1 MKNIED
7 FKDEWRKETMSKDKN
22 LNTLLDELASIRGEI
37 KSLQEQ
43 EKVLKLRQNDLDS
56 EIIRKMED
64 QGLDQIANDVC
75 TVSKKIDV
83 VPTVEDWDVVHQHIL
98 DTKQFELLQKRM
110 SATAWRELLQMGQAV
125 PGVKATELTKINF
138 RSK

>member
-1 MKNIED
+1 
-7 FKDEWRKETMSKDKN
+7 MSEDKN

-56 EIIRKMED
+56 EIIR

-75 TVSKKIDV
+75 TVPKKIDV

>member
-1 MKNIED
+1 
-7 FKDEWRKETMSKDKN
+7 MSEDKN
-22 LNTLLDELASIRGEI
+22 LNTLLDELPSITGEN

>member
-43 EKVLKLRQNDLDS
+43 EKILKLRQNDLDS

-98 DTKQFELLQKRM
+98 DTRQFELLQKRM

>member
-1 MKNIED
+1 
-7 FKDEWRKETMSKDKN
+7 MSEDKN
-22 LNTLLDELASIRGEI
+22 LNTLLAELASIRGEI

>member
-1 MKNIED
+1 
-7 FKDEWRKETMSKDKN
+7 MSEDKN

-43 EKVLKLRQNDLDS
+43 EKILKLRQNDLDS

>member
-1 MKNIED
+1 MSED
-7 FKDEWRKETMSKDKN
+7 RN
-22 LNTLLDELASIRGEI
+22 LNALLDELASVRGEI
-37 KSLQEQ
+37 KGLQEQ

-64 QGLDQIANDVC
+64 QGLDQIANDLC
-75 TVSKKIDV
+75 TVSKKKEI
-83 VPTVEDWDVVHQHIL
+83 VPTVEDWDVLHQHIL

-110 SATAWRELLQMGQAV
+110 SATAFRELLQMGTPV

>member
-1 MKNIED
+1 
-7 FKDEWRKETMSKDKN
+7 
-22 LNTLLDELASIRGEI
+22 
-37 KSLQEQ
+37 
-43 EKVLKLRQNDLDS
+43 
-56 EIIRKMED
+56 MED

>member
-1 MKNIED
+1 M
-7 FKDEWRKETMSKDKN
+7 
-22 LNTLLDELASIRGEI
+22 
-37 KSLQEQ
+37 
-43 EKVLKLRQNDLDS
+43 
-56 EIIRKMED
+56 
-64 QGLDQIANDVC
+64 
-75 TVSKKIDV
+75 
-83 VPTVEDWDVVHQHIL
+83 HQHIL

>member
-1 MKNIED
+1 
-7 FKDEWRKETMSKDKN
+7 MSEDKN

-43 EKVLKLRQNDLDS
+43 EKVLKLRQTDLDS

-110 SATAWRELLQMGQAV
+110 SATAYRELLQMELSV
-125 PGVKATELTKINF
+125 PGVKTTELTKINY

>member
-1 MKNIED
+1 
-7 FKDEWRKETMSKDKN
+7 MSEDKN

-64 QGLDQIANDVC
+64 QGLDQSDNDVC

-110 SATAWRELLQMGQAV
+110 SATAYRELLQMEMSV
-125 PGVKATELTKINF
+125 PGVKATELTKINY
-138 RSK
+138 RGK

>member
-1 MKNIED
+1 
-7 FKDEWRKETMSKDKN
+7 MSKDKN

>member
-1 MKNIED
+1 
-7 FKDEWRKETMSKDKN
+7 MSEDKN

-75 TVSKKIDV
+75 TVSKKINV

>member
-1 MKNIED
+1 
-7 FKDEWRKETMSKDKN
+7 MSEDKN

-75 TVSKKIDV
+75 TVSK
-83 VPTVEDWDVVHQHIL
+83 
-98 DTKQFELLQKRM
+98 
-110 SATAWRELLQMGQAV
+110 
-125 PGVKATELTKINF
+125 
-138 RSK
+138 

>member
-7 FKDEWRKETMSKDKN
+7 FKDEWRKETMSKDNN

>member
-43 EKVLKLRQNDLDS
+43 EKILKLRQNDLDS

>member
-64 QGLDQIANDVC
+64 QGLAQIANDVC

>member
-1 MKNIED
+1 MN
-7 FKDEWRKETMSKDKN
+7 DEIRNMDDMLNDLAETRK
-22 LNTLLDELASIRGEI
+22 ELASLLEKEKIL
-37 KSLQEQ
+37 KSKKLELETQIATT
-43 EKVLKLRQNDLDS
+43 LK
-56 EIIRKMED
+56 D
-64 QGLDQIANDVC
+64 QGIDRVGNDAC
-75 TVSKKIDV
+75 TLSIKEEI
-83 VPTVEDWDVVHQHIL
+83 VPTVEDWDKDYQHIL

>member
-1 MKNIED
+1 
-7 FKDEWRKETMSKDKN
+7 MSEDKN

-110 SATAWRELLQMGQAV
+110 SATAYRELIAMEPSV
-125 PGVKATELTKINF
+125 PGVRSTELTKVNY